1 MCIIDGGKEFDG
13 LVVEAGVMHLKD
25 LLMCEATKSL
35 HLCLQ
40 SVEGSGQTSSIAE
53 GINEGEEG
61 EADGLSADT
70 ESLAPSSRRVT
81 EDSVIS
87 DMLGTQLMQPGNAQT
102 THILGK
108 ADHAL
113 LCTMIILCLTL
124 AMMDDGSVC
133 GLI

>member
-1 MCIIDGGKEFDG
+1 
-13 LVVEAGVMHLKD
+13 MHLEN

-40 SVEGSGQTSSIAE
+40 SIEGSGQTSSIAE
-53 GINEGEEG
+53 GTNEGEEG

-87 DMLGTQLMQPGNAQT
+87 EMLGMQIMQPRNAQT
-102 THILGK
+102 THSWQGRSCAAMHNHDTLL
-108 ADHAL
+108 DHG
-113 LCTMIILCLTL
+113 C
-124 AMMDDGSVC
+124 DG
-133 GLI
+133 

>member
-1 MCIIDGGKEFDG
+1 
-13 LVVEAGVMHLKD
+13 MHLKN
-25 LLMCEATKSL
+25 LLMCEATKSW

-40 SVEGSGQTSSIAE
+40 SIEGSGQTSSIAE
-53 GINEGEEG
+53 GTNEGEEG

-87 DMLGTQLMQPGNAQT
+87 DMLGTQVVQPGDAQT
-102 THILGK
+102 DHILGK

-113 LCTMIILCLTL
+113 LCTMTILCLTWP
-124 AMMDDGSVC
+124 
-133 GLI
+133 